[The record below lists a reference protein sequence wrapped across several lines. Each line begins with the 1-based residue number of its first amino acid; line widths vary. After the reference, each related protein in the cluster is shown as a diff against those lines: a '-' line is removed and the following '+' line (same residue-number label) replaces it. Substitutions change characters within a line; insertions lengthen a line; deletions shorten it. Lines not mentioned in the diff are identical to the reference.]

1 MRRTLRVLLGA
12 PLVCGV
18 LATGARSQIAAPCC
32 SITAINVQTGIVSA
46 RVNATGVAFEF
57 KVTDARVLPSLRVGQ
72 GVFANLTT
80 KEVSLDGK
88 TACCSIVQPTK
99 PSPPALSAAA
109 NTNLNAAVCSTAT
122 SPVFLKVSG
131 LQGESA
137 DACHKGEVEVLS
149 TTANGKN
156 FSIVKHLDSAS
167 PRLWFDCMSGEIIP
181 QATITLFTS
190 GPSPKKV
197 TYTLKNAKITSL
209 NMSAG
214 PTPSAGTQ
222 ETIGLAAAELD
233 TLTEASTASVQL
245 ATQPPPVQISLAL
258 GAPTADPK
266 AAGALISVNALSA
279 QIAGGN
285 NAGFVIRKAI
295 DSASAQFQQ
304 AYLTK
309 IPVAN
314 ETITMQRNSGKLTF
328 KLTNAVVTND
338 IQSSGASSGEQVT
351 LSATKLEVESQIA
364 AAH

>member
-1 MRRTLRVLLGA
+1 LGA
-12 PLVCGV
+12 LLVCGV
-18 LATGARSQIAAPCC
+18 LATGARAQTAAPC

-72 GVFANLTT
+72 RVFANLTT
-80 KEVSLDGK
+80 KEVSLDDK
-88 TACCSIVQPTK
+88 TVCCSIVQPTK
-99 PSPPALSAAA
+99 PSAPALSAAA
-109 NTNLNAAVCSTAT
+109 NTNTNLNAAVCSTAT

-131 LQGESA
+131 VPGESA
-137 DACHKGEVEVLS
+137 DACHKGEVELLS

-156 FSIVKHLDSAS
+156 FSIVKRLDSAS

-214 PTPSAGTQ
+214 PTPGAGTQ

-233 TLTEASTASVQL
+233 TLTEASTVSVQL

-258 GAPTADPK
+258 GAPTAYPK
-266 AAGALISVNALSA
+266 AAGAVISVNALSA

-285 NAGFVIRKAI
+285 NASFVIRKAI
-295 DSASAQFQQ
+295 DSASAQLQQ

-309 IPVAN
+309 IPVASV
-314 ETITMQRNSGKLTF
+314 TITMQRNSGKLIF
-328 KLTNAVVTND
+328 KLTNALVTND
-338 IQSSGASSGEQVT
+338 IQSAGASSGEQVT
-351 LSATKLEVESQIA
+351 LSATKLEVEN
-364 AAH
+364 